1 MKRTPWQVAVTENP
15 SLPVRKWRH
24 LGTFYSESS
33 LSAAY
38 DAVRGHDIGRV
49 IETFAGDGDSVVYKF
64 SSGLFCRVH

>member
-1 MKRTPWQVAVTENP
+1 MKRNPYQVAVTENP

-24 LGTFYSESS
+24 LGTFYSESF

-38 DAVRGHDIGRV
+38 DAVRGHGVGRV
-49 IETFAGDGDSVVYKF
+49 IETFAGGEGSVVYKF